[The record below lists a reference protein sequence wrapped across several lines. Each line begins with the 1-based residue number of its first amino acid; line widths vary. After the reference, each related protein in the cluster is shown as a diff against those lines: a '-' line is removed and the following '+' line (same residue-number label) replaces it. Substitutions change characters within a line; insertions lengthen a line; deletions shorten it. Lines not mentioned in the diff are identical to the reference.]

1 MSGWVVAG
9 YLAVV
14 VVILLSDSRL
24 SRGELLALAAW
35 PVMVPVSLA
44 WRAWRRWRTRCRA
57 CGRRYHDH
65 AMMLRHVA
73 REHGGAS

>member
-1 MSGWVVAG
+1 MSGWIVAA
-9 YLAVV
+9 YLAAV
-14 VVILLSDSRL
+14 VVILLSDAQL
-24 SRGELLALAAW
+24 SRGEQLALAAW

-44 WRAWRRWRTRCRA
+44 WRVWRRWRTRCRK

-73 REHGGAS
+73 REHGEAS